1 MDEIVKKFLDEA
13 KAKEQEALEEAARKK
28 KEERDEFLV
37 SLGLTKGT
45 ERKWQENIGSPYVL
59 WDEEKKMYYYDA
71 PVPVDVTDEEF
82 EEIKKYAHFQ
92 NNDVPSSKEEDLP
105 YDNGAER
112 TLNTINKIMLTLAI
126 VGGIVLF
133 FIGGATGQ
141 YYLMIWSLVI
151 ILGYVIVW
159 AFVKVYINIS
169 NNLHAIN
176 YKFDKS
182 CA

>member
-45 ERKWQENIGSPYVL
+45 ERKWQKNIGSPYVL
-59 WDEEKKMYYYDA
+59 WDAEKKMYYYDA

-92 NNDVPSSKEEDLP
+92 KNDVSSSKEEDLP

-112 TLNTINKIMLTLAI
+112 TLNTINKIMLTLTI

-133 FIGGATGQ
+133 FSGAAFGQ
-141 YYLMIWSLVI
+141 YYLILWSLVV

-176 YKFDKS
+176 YKLDK
-182 CA
+182 